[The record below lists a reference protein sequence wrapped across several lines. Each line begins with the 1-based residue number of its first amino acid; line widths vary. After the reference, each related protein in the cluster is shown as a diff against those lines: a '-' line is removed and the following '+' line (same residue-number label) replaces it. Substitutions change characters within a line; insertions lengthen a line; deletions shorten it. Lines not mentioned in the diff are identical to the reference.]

1 MKIVGKRMVDY
12 VSKKTKSPVKG
23 IALQCTF
30 SQNDVEGLAVQEIF
44 VNALS
49 DMYKQVAAAPLGSEI
64 NVYYNRWGSP
74 ETITIVK

>member
-12 VSKKTKSPVKG
+12 VSKKTQNPVKG
-23 IALQCTF
+23 ISLQCVYAR
-30 SQNDVEGLAVQEIF
+30 NDVEGLAVQEIF
-44 VNALS
+44 VNSRS
-49 DMYKQVAAAPLGSEI
+49 DMYKEISAAPLDSEI